1 MFTVPL
7 GDGFTTVRIDGDVNG
22 MLDPSMPLVI
32 LLHGLGATA
41 ADMTAPLTAR
51 AGVAFNQAVSYPPYR
66 DEGIRP
72 SPPPLP
78 IARFYAD
85 PPLTSVTSW
94 TDALNAAGFATAS
107 YTQNGGTIGVS
118 AAQLATFAS
127 GPLSTD
133 SRLSGVRIAFVG
145 HSRGGVIARSFL
157 VGAAANPALAPFLAR
172 VTALITLHSPH
183 AGSGLATTAVAVDGL
198 AARLQ
203 GLIAF
208 MGLAPLGL
216 LTMLRLF
223 TGSPNLPEL
232 MPGSAVLAT
241 IAAGE
246 PVPGIA
252 YHTFGG
258 TSARAIRVFGDVY
271 TPDSTFPW
279 FVPFVPIP
287 LFHWGSTPVLI
298 GAPLDAASFA
308 PAALLIPPTPVL
320 TDLLTVVGALAA
332 TTPELAHGFGD
343 VLVTNASAHLPF
355 SATRTANPLN
365 HAEALWDPTLQSQV
379 IAILSR
385 LRTPVASGRATTRIS
400 PYPVSLAP
408 ALHTVTAND
417 AVTGAS
423 LTGTVVVYDTYGG
436 TALRVP
442 LGPPPAQAAFTYGFT
457 SRRFRVI
464 DPDTYPPTWEV
475 EVVWPSVQVEL
486 PPPYGVV
493 DVDIGRG

>member
-7 GDGFTTVRIDGDVNG
+7 GDGVTSVTITGDNNG
-22 MLDPSMPLVI
+22 ALDPTVPLVV
-32 LLHGLGATA
+32 LLHGMGAGEE
-41 ADMTAPLTAR
+41 DLTAPLTFR
-51 AGVAFNQAVSYPPYR
+51 AGVAFNQAVAYPPYR

-78 IARFYAD
+78 VARLYTD
-85 PPLTSVTSW
+85 PPLTTVTSW
-94 TDALNAAGFATAS
+94 RTALNAAGFPTAS

-118 AAQLATFAS
+118 AAQLALFAS
-127 GPLSTD
+127 GPLSTNPA
-133 SRLSGVRIAFVG
+133 LSGQRIAFVG

-157 VGAAANPALAPFLAR
+157 VGAAANPALATFLGR

-183 AGSGLATTAVAVDGL
+183 AGSGLASTAVAVDGL

-208 MGLAPLGL
+208 MGLPPMGL
-216 LTMLRLF
+216 LTMLRSF
-223 TGSPNLPEL
+223 TASPNLPEL

-258 TSARAIRVFGDVY
+258 TSTRGIRVLGDVY

-287 LFHWGSTPVLI
+287 FFHWGSTPVQI
-298 GAPLDAASFA
+298 GAPLDVASFA

-320 TDLLTVVGALAA
+320 TDLLAALGALAA
-332 TTPELAHGFGD
+332 TTPELQQGFGD
-343 VLVTNASAHLPF
+343 VLVSDARAHLPF
-355 SATRTANPLN
+355 SATRTTNPLN

-385 LRTPVASGRATTRIS
+385 LRTSPVSGRATTRIS
-400 PYPVSLAP
+400 PYPVSLTP
-408 ALHTVTAND
+408 ATHTVTATD
-417 AVTGAS
+417 AVTGAQ

-436 TALRVP
+436 TVARVP
-442 LGPPPAQAAFTYGFT
+442 LGPPPLPPASFTYGFS
-457 SRRFRVI
+457 SRRVWAI
-464 DPDTYPPTWEV
+464 DPRTHRPTS

-486 PPPYGVV
+486 SPAYGVV

>member
-7 GDGFTTVRIDGDVNG
+7 GDGFTTVTINGDNG
-22 MLDPSMPLVI
+22 GALDPSLPLVV
-32 LLHGLGATA
+32 LLHGMGATA
-41 ADMTAPLTAR
+41 SDMTAPLTAR
-51 AGVAFNQAVSYPPYR
+51 SGVAFNRAVSYPPYR

-78 IARFYAD
+78 VARFYTD
-85 PPLTSVTSW
+85 PPLTTVTSW
-94 TDALNAAGFATAS
+94 SAALNAAGFATAS

-133 SRLSGVRIAFVG
+133 SRLSGVRIAFLG

-157 VGAAANPALAPFLAR
+157 VGAAANPALTTFLGR

-183 AGSGLATTAVAVDGL
+183 AGSGLASTAVAVDGL

-208 MGLAPLGL
+208 MGLPPSGL
-216 LTMLRLF
+216 LAMLRTF
-223 TGSPNLPEL
+223 TASPNLPEL
-232 MPGSAVLAT
+232 IPGNAVLTT

-258 TSARAIRVFGDVY
+258 TSTRAIRVIGDLY

-279 FVPFVPIP
+279 FIPFVPIP
-287 LFHWGSTPVLI
+287 LFHWGSTPIQI

-320 TDLLTVVGALAA
+320 TDLLAVLGYLSA
-332 TTPELAHGFGD
+332 TTPELTHGLGD
-343 VLVTNASAHLPF
+343 ILVTNASAHLPF
-355 SATRTANPLN
+355 SATRTTNPLN
-365 HAEALWDPTLQSQV
+365 HAEALWDMTLQSQV

-385 LRTPVASGRATTRIS
+385 LRTTPVASGRATTQIS
-400 PYPVSLAP
+400 PYPASIAP
-408 ALHTVTAND
+408 APHTVTASD
-417 AVTGAS
+417 A
-423 LTGTVVVYDTYGG
+423 LTRALLSGTVVVRDTNGA
-436 TALRVP
+436 TVLRVP
-442 LGPPPAQAAFTYGFT
+442 TGPPGFTYGFA

-464 DPDTYPPTWEV
+464 DPDTHRPTWET
-475 EVVWPSVQVEL
+475 VWPSVQVEL

-493 DVDIGRG
+493 DVDIGR

>member
-7 GDGFTTVRIDGDVNG
+7 GDGFTTVTIDGDVG
-22 MLDPSMPLVI
+22 GVLDPSMPLVV
-32 LLHGLGATA
+32 LLHGLGGTA
-41 ADMTAPLTAR
+41 FDMTAPLTFR
-51 AGVAFNQAVSYPPYR
+51 GGIAFNQAVAYPPYR
-66 DEGIRP
+66 DEGFQVF
-72 SPPPLP
+72 PPPLP
-78 IARFYAD
+78 VARFYAD
-85 PPLTSVTSW
+85 PPLTAVTSW
-94 TDALNAAGFATAS
+94 RDALNAAGFPTAS

-133 SRLSGVRIAFVG
+133 PRLSGQRIAFVG

-157 VGAAANPALAPFLAR
+157 VSASTNPALAAFLAR

-183 AGSGLATTAVAVDGL
+183 TGSGLATAAVAVDGL

-208 MGLAPLGL
+208 MGLAPLGIL
-216 LTMLRLF
+216 AMLRSF
-223 TGSPNLPEL
+223 TASPNLPEL
-232 MPGSAVLAT
+232 VPGNAVLAG
-241 IAAGE
+241 IAGGE
-246 PVPGIA
+246 PVSGIA

-258 TSARAIRVFGDVY
+258 TSTRGIRLLGDVY

-279 FVPFVPIP
+279 PVPFP
-287 LFHWGSTPVLI
+287 LFHWGSTPILI

-320 TDLLTVVGALAA
+320 TELLTVLGALAA
-332 TTPELAHGFGD
+332 TTPELANGFGD
-343 VLVTNASAHLPF
+343 VLVSDARAHLPF
-355 SATRTANPLN
+355 SATRTTNPLN
-365 HAEALWDPTLQSQV
+365 HAEALWNPTLQSQV

-385 LRTPVASGRATTRIS
+385 LRAPVASGRATTRIS
-400 PYPVSLAP
+400 PYPVSLIP
-408 ALHTVTAND
+408 ATHVVTATD
-417 AVTGAS
+417 AVTGMQLS
-423 LTGTVVVYDTYGG
+423 SGTVVVYDTNGG
-436 TALRVP
+436 MARRVQVGMP
-442 LGPPPAQAAFTYGFT
+442 FTYGFT
-457 SRRFRVI
+457 SRRFRII
-464 DPDTYPPTWEV
+464 DPDTHRPTW

>member
-7 GDGFTTVRIDGDVNG
+7 GDGFTTVTINGDNG
-22 MLDPSMPLVI
+22 GALDPSLPLVV
-32 LLHGLGATA
+32 LLHGMGATA
-41 ADMTAPLTAR
+41 SDMTAPLTAR
-51 AGVAFNQAVSYPPYR
+51 SGVAFNQAVSYPPYR

-78 IARFYAD
+78 VARFYTD
-85 PPLTSVTSW
+85 PPLTTVTSW
-94 TDALNAAGFATAS
+94 SAALNAAGFATAS

-133 SRLSGVRIAFVG
+133 SRLSGVRIAFLG

-157 VGAAANPALAPFLAR
+157 VGAAANPALTTFLGR

-183 AGSGLATTAVAVDGL
+183 AGSGLASTAVAVDGL

-208 MGLAPLGL
+208 MGLPPSGL
-216 LTMLRLF
+216 LAMLRTF
-223 TGSPNLPEL
+223 TASPNLPEL
-232 MPGSAVLAT
+232 IPGNAVLTT

-258 TSARAIRVFGDVY
+258 TSTRAIRVIGDLY

-279 FVPFVPIP
+279 FIPFVPIP
-287 LFHWGSTPVLI
+287 LFHWGSTPIQI

-320 TDLLTVVGALAA
+320 TDLLAVLGYLSA
-332 TTPELAHGFGD
+332 TTPELTHGLGD
-343 VLVTNASAHLPF
+343 ILVTNASAHL
-355 SATRTANPLN
+355 R
-365 HAEALWDPTLQSQV
+365 
-379 IAILSR
+379 
-385 LRTPVASGRATTRIS
+385 
-400 PYPVSLAP
+400 
-408 ALHTVTAND
+408 
-417 AVTGAS
+417 
-423 LTGTVVVYDTYGG
+423 
-436 TALRVP
+436 
-442 LGPPPAQAAFTYGFT
+442 
-457 SRRFRVI
+457 SRRRERQ
-464 DPDTYPPTWEV
+464 T
-475 EVVWPSVQVEL
+475 
-486 PPPYGVV
+486 
-493 DVDIGRG
+493 R